1 MKRSISR
8 RRVSSSRARS
18 KAEGRTC
25 RERARRERKRDE
37 PAAVSGHPKSSSE
50 QRLRRGRA
58 ERHDDLRF
66 DDVDLGLEPG
76 KAGLDFDRARF
87 AVNAPRPRGTH
98 LKYLTTL
105 VT

>member
-8 RRVSSSRARS
+8 RRVSSSGARS

-37 PAAVSGHPKSSSE
+37 PAAVSGHPKSLSE
-50 QRLRRGRA
+50 QGLRRGRA

-66 DDVDLGLEPG
+66 DPTLISAPSQGKQASISTAPGL
-76 KAGLDFDRARF
+76 L
-87 AVNAPRPRGTH
+87 
-98 LKYLTTL
+98 
-105 VT
+105 